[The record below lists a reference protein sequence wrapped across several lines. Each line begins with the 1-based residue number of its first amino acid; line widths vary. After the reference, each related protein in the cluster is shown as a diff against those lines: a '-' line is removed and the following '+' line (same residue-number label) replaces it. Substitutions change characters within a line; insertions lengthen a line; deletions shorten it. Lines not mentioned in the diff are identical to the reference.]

1 MPQSAQ
7 PQSRPAD
14 LDRIAV
20 VLSGLC
26 LLHCLALPLFIALLP
41 VVAEFAESHWH
52 TPMLAIALPVSAT
65 AIVIGYRRHGNRALV
80 AAGVM
85 GLILLVTGAT
95 VAHNQ
100 LGAMADRVFTV
111 VGSLLLAAVHW
122 QNSRLLRSTPA
133 RVDVALAKN

>member
-1 MPQSAQ
+1 MPQTAQ
-7 PQSRPAD
+7 SQSRPAD

-26 LLHCLALPLFIALLP
+26 LLHCLALPLFIALMP
-41 VVAEFAESHWH
+41 FVAEFAESHWH

-80 AAGVM
+80 ATGVI
-85 GLILLVTGAT
+85 GLILLLVGAT

-100 LGAMADRVFTV
+100 LGPIADRVFTV
-111 VGSLLLAAVHW
+111 SGSLLLAAVHW
-122 QNSRLLRSTPA
+122 QNSRLLRSSSP
-133 RVDVALAKN
+133 RVDAALAKN